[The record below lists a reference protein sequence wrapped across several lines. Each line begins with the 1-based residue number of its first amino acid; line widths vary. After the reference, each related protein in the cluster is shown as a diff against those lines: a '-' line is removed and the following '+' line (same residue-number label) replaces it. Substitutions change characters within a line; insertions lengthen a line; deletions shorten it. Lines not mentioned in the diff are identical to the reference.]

1 MSLQCRVQI
10 ILNNLTPQKV
20 SSIRKALEPD
30 NVDFPDNL
38 SLEIENVDNSLVF
51 TFQGKGNIRSLISTI
66 DEVLEQTQVVLRVT
80 TDA

>member
-10 ILNNLTPQKV
+10 ILNNLTPQTIN
-20 SSIRKALEPD
+20 SIRKALEPD
-30 NVDFPDNL
+30 NVDFPENL